1 MAKYKVERRNL
12 SYKGEVYQAGDT
24 ITLPD
29 HASSVWLRLGWVS
42 EIKPASKAA
51 AKAATKAAPKKAAS
65 KAAPKKTAQKKAAK
79 PIEQKEGE

>member
-51 AKAATKAAPKKAAS
+51 AKAAPKKAAS